1 MSQAAASA
9 VLVTDD
15 AERRAAILRRVAA
28 AVLDAAAQ
36 WAEDMGARERE
47 GRARELAEHAA
58 TQP

>member
-1 MSQAAASA
+1 M
-9 VLVTDD
+9 LVTDD